1 MSKTNIPKKVI
12 EIIKEL
18 EMTKDETLW
27 DCHGTWVMYHKA
39 LEKIAAHKGVTFDEP
54 KVIHSDVALKSV
66 VMLVTGRMDQRTEW
80 SFGEAT
86 PANNKNAYPFA
97 MSEKRAKDRVIL
109 KLVGLHGDVYSDTEI
124 DKQAQDD
131 IKQRATKEKKDP
143 TNDNPPKDKPG
154 KTLEE
159 TIKQTGQD
167 RKDIADGK
175 YPPKELTEE
184 EKKALTK
191 EERMEI
197 WENWASRQIDEFNKK
212 PSQSALLSWVK
223 GHIRKDLEALKD
235 IDTRL
240 YNQVKE
246 AYSRRLNEIK
256 EKQEG

>member
-12 EIIKEL
+12 DLIKEL
-18 EMTKDETLW
+18 ELTREETLW

-131 IKQRATKEKKDP
+131 IKERATKKTKE
-143 TNDNPPKDKPG
+143 PPKENPS

-159 TIKQTGQD
+159 TIKETEQD
-167 RKDIADGK
+167 RKDIANGK
-175 YPPKELTEE
+175 YTPGEAEIDPDKIAEW
-184 EKKALTK
+184 EKIHQTYMKNISQL
-191 EERMEI
+191 
-197 WENWASRQIDEFNKK
+197 
-212 PSQSALLSWVK
+212 PSQSMCAYWFNK
-223 GHIRKDLEALKD
+223 QKDVLKSMK
-235 IDTRL
+235 TAVPRM
-240 YNQVKE
+240 YG
-246 AYSRRLNEIK
+246 EIEEHYTK
-256 EKQEG
+256 KLQSLTN

>member
-131 IKQRATKEKKDP
+131 IKARATKEKKDP
-143 TNDNPPKDKPG
+143 PNDKPG

-159 TIKQTGQD
+159 KITETEQD
-167 RKDIADGK
+167 RKDIKDK
-175 YPPKELTEE
+175 KKELTEE
-184 EKKALTK
+184 EKKALTE
-191 EERMEI
+191 EERLEI

-212 PSQSALLSWVK
+212 PSQSALLSWVR

>member
-1 MSKTNIPKKVI
+1 MMSKTNIPKKVI

-131 IKQRATKEKKDP
+131 IKARATKEKKDP
-143 TNDNPPKDKPG
+143 PNDKPG

-159 TIKQTGQD
+159 KITETEQD
-167 RKDIADGK
+167 RKDIKDK
-175 YPPKELTEE
+175 KKELTEE
-184 EKKALTK
+184 EKKALTE
-191 EERMEI
+191 EERLEI

-212 PSQSALLSWVK
+212 PSQSALLSWVR

>member
-1 MSKTNIPKKVI
+1 MAKTNIPEKVV

-18 EMTKDETLW
+18 KMTKEQTLW

-131 IKQRATKEKKDP
+131 IKARAAKEKNKE
-143 TNDNPPKDKPG
+143 T
-154 KTLEE
+154 EE
-159 TIKQTGQD
+159 
-167 RKDIADGK
+167 DIADGK
-175 YPPKELTEE
+175 YPPKKQLTEE
-184 EKKALTK
+184 EKKTLTQ

-212 PSQSALLSWVK
+212 PTQAALLSWVQ
-223 GHIRKDLEALKD
+223 GHIKKDLEALKD
-235 IDTRL
+235 VDSRL
-240 YNQVKE
+240 YHQVSE
-246 AYSRRLNEIK
+246 AFSRRLNEIK

>member
-12 EIIKEL
+12 DLIKEL
-18 EMTKDETLW
+18 ELTREETLW

-131 IKQRATKEKKDP
+131 IKERATKKTKE
-143 TNDNPPKDKPG
+143 PPKEKPS

-159 TIKQTGQD
+159 TIKETEQD
-167 RKDIADGK
+167 RKDIANGK
-175 YPPKELTEE
+175 YTPGEAEIDPDKIAEW
-184 EKKALTK
+184 EKIHQTYMKNISQL
-191 EERMEI
+191 
-197 WENWASRQIDEFNKK
+197 
-212 PSQSALLSWVK
+212 PSQSTCAYWFNK
-223 GHIRKDLEALKD
+223 QKDVLKSMK
-235 IDTRL
+235 TAVPRM
-240 YNQVKE
+240 YG
-246 AYSRRLNEIK
+246 EIEEHYTK
-256 EKQEG
+256 KLQSLTN

>member
-1 MSKTNIPKKVI
+1 MMSKTNIPKKVI

-131 IKQRATKEKKDP
+131 IKARATKEKKDP
-143 TNDNPPKDKPG
+143 PNDKPG

-159 TIKQTGQD
+159 KITETEQD
-167 RKDIADGK
+167 RKDIKDK
-175 YPPKELTEE
+175 KKELTEE
-184 EKKALTK
+184 EKKALTE
-191 EERMEI
+191 EERLEI

>member
-131 IKQRATKEKKDP
+131 IKARATKEKKDP
-143 TNDNPPKDKPG
+143 PNDKPG

-159 TIKQTGQD
+159 KIEETEQD
-167 RKDIADGK
+167 RKDIKDK
-175 YPPKELTEE
+175 KKELTEE
-184 EKKALTK
+184 EKQALTK

-246 AYSRRLNEIK
+246 AYSRRLNKIK

>member
-1 MSKTNIPKKVI
+1 MAKTNIPEKVV

-18 EMTKDETLW
+18 KMTKEQTLW

-131 IKQRATKEKKDP
+131 IEARAAKQKK
-143 TNDNPPKDKPG
+143 TQPKDKPG

-159 TIKQTGQD
+159 KIKETEQD

-175 YPPKELTEE
+175 YPPKKQLTEE
-184 EKKALTK
+184 EKKTLTK

-212 PSQSALLSWVK
+212 PTQTALLSWVK

-235 IDTRL
+235 VDSRL
-240 YNQVKE
+240 YHQVRE
-246 AYSRRLNEIK
+246 AFSRRLEQIK

>member
-1 MSKTNIPKKVI
+1 MMSKTNIPKKVI

-131 IKQRATKEKKDP
+131 IKARATKEKKDP
-143 TNDNPPKDKPG
+143 PNDKPG

-159 TIKQTGQD
+159 KITETEQD
-167 RKDIADGK
+167 RKNIKDK
-175 YPPKELTEE
+175 KKELTEE
-184 EKKALTK
+184 EKKELTQ
-191 EERMEI
+191 EERLEI

>member
-12 EIIKEL
+12 DLIKEL
-18 EMTKDETLW
+18 ELTREETLW

-131 IKQRATKEKKDP
+131 IKERATKKTKE
-143 TNDNPPKDKPG
+143 PPKEKPS

-159 TIKQTGQD
+159 TIKETEQD
-167 RKDIADGK
+167 RKNIANGK
-175 YPPKELTEE
+175 YTPGEAEIDPDKIAEW
-184 EKKALTK
+184 EKIHQTYMKNISQL
-191 EERMEI
+191 
-197 WENWASRQIDEFNKK
+197 
-212 PSQSALLSWVK
+212 PSQSTCAYWFNK
-223 GHIRKDLEALKD
+223 QKDVLKSMK
-235 IDTRL
+235 TAVPRM
-240 YNQVKE
+240 YG
-246 AYSRRLNEIK
+246 EIEEHYTK
-256 EKQEG
+256 KLQSLTN

>member
-12 EIIKEL
+12 DLIKEL
-18 EMTKDETLW
+18 ELTREETLW

-131 IKQRATKEKKDP
+131 IKERATKKTKE
-143 TNDNPPKDKPG
+143 PPKEKPS

-159 TIKQTGQD
+159 TIKETEQD
-167 RKDIADGK
+167 RKDIANGK
-175 YPPKELTEE
+175 YTPGEAEIDPDKIAEW
-184 EKKALTK
+184 EKIHQTYMKNISQL
-191 EERMEI
+191 
-197 WENWASRQIDEFNKK
+197 
-212 PSQSALLSWVK
+212 PSQSMCAYWFNK
-223 GHIRKDLEALKD
+223 QKDVLKSMK
-235 IDTRL
+235 TAVPRM
-240 YNQVKE
+240 YG
-246 AYSRRLNEIK
+246 EIEEHYTK
-256 EKQEG
+256 KLQSLTN

>member
-12 EIIKEL
+12 DLIKEL
-18 EMTKDETLW
+18 ELTREETLW

-131 IKQRATKEKKDP
+131 IKERATKKTKE
-143 TNDNPPKDKPG
+143 PPKEKPS

-159 TIKQTGQD
+159 TIKETEQD
-167 RKDIADGK
+167 RKDIANGK
-175 YPPKELTEE
+175 YTPGEAEIDPDKIAEW
-184 EKKALTK
+184 EKIHQTYMKNISQL
-191 EERMEI
+191 
-197 WENWASRQIDEFNKK
+197 
-212 PSQSALLSWVK
+212 PSQSTCAFWFNKQRDV
-223 GHIRKDLEALKD
+223 LKSMK
-235 IDTRL
+235 TAVPRM
-240 YNQVKE
+240 YG
-246 AYSRRLNEIK
+246 EIEEHYTK
-256 EKQEG
+256 KLQSLTN

>member
-12 EIIKEL
+12 DLIKEL
-18 EMTKDETLW
+18 ELTREETLW

-131 IKQRATKEKKDP
+131 IKERATKEKKE
-143 TNDNPPKDKPG
+143 PPKEKPS
-154 KTLEE
+154 KTLEQTIQE
-159 TIKQTGQD
+159 TEQD
-167 RKDIADGK
+167 RKDIANGK
-175 YPPKELTEE
+175 YTPEE
-184 EKKALTK
+184 AEIDPDKIAEWEKIHQTYMKNISQL
-191 EERMEI
+191 
-197 WENWASRQIDEFNKK
+197 
-212 PSQSALLSWVK
+212 PSQSTCAFWFNKQRDV
-223 GHIRKDLEALKD
+223 LKSMK
-235 IDTRL
+235 TAVPRM
-240 YNQVKE
+240 YG
-246 AYSRRLNEIK
+246 EIEEHYTK
-256 EKQEG
+256 KLQSLTN

>member
-1 MSKTNIPKKVI
+1 MAKTNIPEKVV

-18 EMTKDETLW
+18 KMTKEQTLW

-124 DKQAQDD
+124 DKQAQED
-131 IKQRATKEKKDP
+131 IEARAAKEKKEAP
-143 TNDNPPKDKPG
+143 ENKQK

-159 TIKQTGQD
+159 KIKETEQD
-167 RKDIADGK
+167 RIDIANGK
-175 YPPKELTEE
+175 YPPKKELTEE
-184 EKKALTK
+184 EKKNLSP
-191 EERMEI
+191 EDRLEI
-197 WENWASRQIDEFNKK
+197 WENWASRQIDEFQKK
-212 PSQSALLSWVK
+212 PTQSALLSWVQ
-223 GHIRKDLEALKD
+223 GHIKKDLEALKE
-235 IDTRL
+235 INTRL
-240 YNQVKE
+240 YNQVSE
-246 AYSRRLNEIK
+246 AFSRRLNEIK

>member
-12 EIIKEL
+12 DLIKEL
-18 EMTKDETLW
+18 ELTREETLW

-131 IKQRATKEKKDP
+131 IKERATKKTKE
-143 TNDNPPKDKPG
+143 PPKEKPS

-159 TIKQTGQD
+159 TIKETEQD
-167 RKDIADGK
+167 RKDIANGK
-175 YPPKELTEE
+175 YTPGEAEIDPDKIAEW
-184 EKKALTK
+184 EKIHQTYMKNISQL
-191 EERMEI
+191 
-197 WENWASRQIDEFNKK
+197 
-212 PSQSALLSWVK
+212 PSQSTCAYWFNKQNDV
-223 GHIRKDLEALKD
+223 LKSMK
-235 IDTRL
+235 TAVPRM
-240 YNQVKE
+240 YG
-246 AYSRRLNEIK
+246 EIEEHYTK
-256 EKQEG
+256 KLQSLTN

>member
-12 EIIKEL
+12 DLIKEL
-18 EMTKDETLW
+18 ELTREETLW

-131 IKQRATKEKKDP
+131 IKERATKKTKE
-143 TNDNPPKDKPG
+143 PPKEKPS

-159 TIKQTGQD
+159 TIKETEQD
-167 RKDIADGK
+167 RKDIANGK
-175 YPPKELTEE
+175 YTPGEAEIDPDKIVEW
-184 EKKALTK
+184 EKIHQTYMKNISQL
-191 EERMEI
+191 
-197 WENWASRQIDEFNKK
+197 
-212 PSQSALLSWVK
+212 PSQSTCAYWFNKQRDV
-223 GHIRKDLEALKD
+223 LKSMK
-235 IDTRL
+235 TAVPRM
-240 YNQVKE
+240 YG
-246 AYSRRLNEIK
+246 EIEEHYTK
-256 EKQEG
+256 KLQSLTK

>member
-1 MSKTNIPKKVI
+1 MMSKTNIPKKVI

-131 IKQRATKEKKDP
+131 IKAKATKEKKDP
-143 TNDNPPKDKPG
+143 PNDKPG

-159 TIKQTGQD
+159 KITETEQD
-167 RKDIADGK
+167 RKDIKDK
-175 YPPKELTEE
+175 KKELTEE
-184 EKKALTK
+184 EKQALTK

>member
-12 EIIKEL
+12 DLIKEL
-18 EMTKDETLW
+18 ELTREETLW

-131 IKQRATKEKKDP
+131 IKERATKKTKE
-143 TNDNPPKDKPG
+143 PPKEKPS

-159 TIKQTGQD
+159 TIKETEQD
-167 RKDIADGK
+167 RKDIANGK
-175 YPPKELTEE
+175 YTPGEAEIDPDKIAEWEKIHQTYMKNISQLPAQSTCAHWFNRQRDVLISMKTAVPRMYGEIEE
-184 EKKALTK
+184 HYTKKLQSLTK
-191 EERMEI
+191 
-197 WENWASRQIDEFNKK
+197 
-212 PSQSALLSWVK
+212 
-223 GHIRKDLEALKD
+223 
-235 IDTRL
+235 
-240 YNQVKE
+240 
-246 AYSRRLNEIK
+246 
-256 EKQEG
+256 

>member
-12 EIIKEL
+12 DLIKEL
-18 EMTKDETLW
+18 ELTREETLW

-131 IKQRATKEKKDP
+131 IKERATKEKKE
-143 TNDNPPKDKPG
+143 PPKEKPS
-154 KTLEE
+154 KTLEQTIQE
-159 TIKQTGQD
+159 TEQD
-167 RKDIADGK
+167 RKDIANGK
-175 YPPKELTEE
+175 YTRGEAEIDPDKIAEW
-184 EKKALTK
+184 EKIHQTYMKNISQL
-191 EERMEI
+191 
-197 WENWASRQIDEFNKK
+197 
-212 PSQSALLSWVK
+212 PSQSTCAFWFNKQRDV
-223 GHIRKDLEALKD
+223 LKSMK
-235 IDTRL
+235 TAVPRM
-240 YNQVKE
+240 YG
-246 AYSRRLNEIK
+246 EIEEHYTK
-256 EKQEG
+256 KLQSLTN

>member
-12 EIIKEL
+12 DLIKEL
-18 EMTKDETLW
+18 ELTREETLW

-124 DKQAQDD
+124 DKQAQED
-131 IKQRATKEKKDP
+131 IEARANKDKKDP
-143 TNDNPPKDKPG
+143 PNDKPD

-159 TIKQTGQD
+159 TIKETEQD
-167 RKDIADGK
+167 RKDIANGK
-175 YPPKELTEE
+175 YTPG
-184 EKKALTK
+184 K
-191 EERMEI
+191 EEIDPDKIAE
-197 WENWASRQIDEFNKK
+197 WEKIHQTYMKNISQL
-212 PSQSALLSWVK
+212 PSQSTCAYWFNKQRDV
-223 GHIRKDLEALKD
+223 LKSMK
-235 IDTRL
+235 TAVPRM
-240 YNQVKE
+240 YG
-246 AYSRRLNEIK
+246 EIEEHYTK
-256 EKQEG
+256 KLQSLTN